1 MVATLGLMACA
12 TVQQE
17 TMYPLVDATG
27 RTVAMVRASVVGNTP
42 PGTAVQANIGGL
54 NQLVTLGPRMNAG
67 VSEGRAVIIGSDEGR
82 PIVERITPGTGDLS
96 PPGTP
101 VVNST
106 TSEGR
111 PVVTYVPPGE
121 ETATPARRRTPRRP
135 AAAATPGG

>member
-1 MVATLGLMACA
+1 MAATLGLMACA

-27 RTVAMVRASVVGNTP
+27 RTVAMVRQSVVGNTP
-42 PGTAVQANIGGL
+42 PGTAVQATIEGR

-111 PVVTYVPPGE
+111 PVVTYEQPGQ
-121 ETATPARRRTPRRP
+121 ETARRRAPRRP